1 MAADKTGQLPIQP
14 VERPILCSPYE
25 KPDMHWLYD
34 TKTGEPKKQSGRRDA
49 GYWYKTDKVGGAQ
62 SKLFVEE
69 ERDDLE
75 LVNALRRDVERW
87 RESGYRGASSVTKDL
102 LAHWSSRDRGR
113 RLFFCQREAVETII
127 YLAEIRIPGRTSR
140 TQFKDFAVTDEDIRQ
155 LLKGDRPGFYQT
167 ATDFFPTLV
176 DTPADSSILPLQRLG
191 CKMATG
197 SGKTVVMS
205 MLISWA
211 FCNRGVNPNSRE
223 FPNVVLVMCPNLTV
237 RERLQVLRPE
247 DPQNYYIEFD
257 IVPVKYRP
265 LLHKGRVLVTNW
277 HLFNPQ
283 SEHEE
288 GGKTY
293 AVVDKGPETPATFA
307 RRILGDDL
315 YERMPIMV
323 LNDEGHHCWRPA
335 PNSNGNAQEAADG
348 KEFEEEEKEAR
359 VWANGLDTLN
369 NANPDGRQSRGIG
382 LCVDLSA
389 TPFYIGGSGHPEGRP
404 FPWLVSDFGLVDA
417 IESGIVK
424 IPRMPVMDVSGL
436 PDPKYFKLWETLK
449 SHLQPADFLP
459 GKGRKPKPAVIY
471 REAEGAL
478 QQLAGQWKERF
489 QYVQNAT
496 PGQEHVP
503 PVMIVVCDN
512 TDIAELVYEK
522 ISGETKVEQVTQT
535 DIEEVEDEEED
546 EAPAKSKG
554 KSKKKWIT
562 SYGQSQVLREFQNT
576 AERKHTIRIDT
587 KLLAEAESG
596 GMKKGKKDFA
606 EELRQV
612 VATVGKVGQPGE
624 HVRCVVSVGML
635 TEGWDANN
643 VTHILGIRAFGS
655 QLLCEQVVG
664 RGLRR
669 MNYTPEKNED
679 GKELLGE
686 EYVDVYGIPFSVIP
700 FKGRAIS
707 ASAAEDKPK
716 QHVMALPERKA
727 MEIRFPVVEGY
738 AFALSKN
745 LIKCD
750 VGSMED
756 LIVEPHREPT
766 ATFLTA
772 TIGYREGHAAAG
784 SLVLPLVEQD
794 RRTYYEENHI
804 ETIKFNI
811 ARIVVENLSNAS
823 HMGEDKKARVFRL
836 QSKHQ
841 LFPQVYSIVDEY
853 VRTKVNF
860 QNENPSELGLG
871 IYVQRIIERLLD
883 RIEPDDESGEMPLM
897 PILNRYKPIGST
909 ADVEFKTTRPCFPTA
924 MSHINQVV
932 ADTQQWE
939 QAAAFRI
946 EMATKRGRVL
956 FYAKNDHVGL
966 TIPYEYLGVEHNYLP
981 DYLVRL
987 ANGVTLLVEI
997 KGHEDNQDKAKHDAS
1012 RRWISAVNNWAK
1024 LGQWALH
1031 VCRNP
1036 QTLERELEYLADNY
1050 RGQNQAHIDVQSVS
1064 A

>member
-1 MAADKTGQLPIQP
+1 VVDKTGQIPIQP
-14 VERPILCSPYE
+14 VERPILCSPYD

-34 TKTGEPKKQSGRRDA
+34 RKTGEPRKQAGRRDA
-49 GYWYKTDKVGGAQ
+49 GYWYKTDKVGSAQ
-62 SKLFVEE
+62 ARLFVEE

-75 LVNALRRDVERW
+75 LVNAFRKDVDRW
-87 RESGYRGASSVTKDL
+87 RESGYRGASNVTRDL
-102 LAHWSSRDRGR
+102 LTHWNSKERGR
-113 RLFFCQREAVETII
+113 RLFYCQREAVETII
-127 YLAEIRIPGRTSR
+127 YLAEIRILGRTSR
-140 TQFKDFAVTDEDIRQ
+140 TQFKDFAITDEDIRQ
-155 LLKGDRPGFYQT
+155 LLNGERPGFYQT
-167 ATDFFPTLV
+167 ATDFFPTLL
-176 DTPADSSILPLQRLG
+176 DASPDSEMLPLQRLG

-211 FCNRGVNPNSRE
+211 FCNRGVNPNSKE
-223 FPNVVLVMCPNLTV
+223 FPNAVLVVCPNLTV
-237 RERLQVLRPE
+237 KERLQVLRPE
-247 DPQNYYIEFD
+247 DPKNYYSEFD

-265 LLHKGRVLVTNW
+265 LMQKGKVLVTNW
-277 HLFNPQ
+277 HLFSPQ
-283 SEHEE
+283 SEHED

-293 AVVDKGPETPATFA
+293 AVVDKGPETPETFA
-307 RRILGDDL
+307 RRVLGDDL
-315 YERMPIMV
+315 YDRMPILV
-323 LNDEGHHCWRPA
+323 LNDEGHHCWRPL
-335 PNSNGNAQEAADG
+335 PNGNSPDIANG
-348 KEFEEEEKEAR
+348 KELEEEEQEAR
-359 VWANGLDTLN
+359 VWAGGLDKLN
-369 NANPDGRQSRGIG
+369 NASPDGPKSRGIG

-389 TPFYIGGSGHPEGRP
+389 TPFYISGSGHPEGRP
-404 FPWLVSDFGLVDA
+404 FPWLISDFGLVDA

-436 PDPKYFKLWETLK
+436 PDPKYFKLWETLR
-449 SHLQPADFLP
+449 SRLQPADFLP
-459 GKGRKPKPAVIY
+459 GKARRPKPAVVY

-489 QYVQNAT
+489 EYVQNAT

-522 ISGETKVEQVTQT
+522 ISGETKVEQVTQA
-535 DIEEVEDEEED
+535 DIEEDEEED
-546 EAPAKSKG
+546 EAPVKGKG
-554 KSKKKWIT
+554 KSKTKWLT
-562 SYGQSQVLREFQNT
+562 SYGQSEVLPHFQNT
-576 AERKHTIRIDT
+576 IERKHTIRIDT

-596 GMKKGKKDFA
+596 DFKKGKKDFA
-606 EELRQV
+606 EELRRV

-669 MNYTPEKNED
+669 MDYTPIKTKD
-679 GKELLGE
+679 GKELLTE

-700 FKGRAIS
+700 FKGREAT
-707 ASAAEDKPK
+707 ASATEDKPK

-738 AFALSKN
+738 AFALGKN

-750 VGSMED
+750 VDSMEG
-756 LIVEPHREPT
+756 LVVEPHREPT

-772 TIGYREGHAAAG
+772 TIGYREGHAASG

-794 RRTYYEENHI
+794 RRSYYEENHI

-811 ARIVVENLSNAS
+811 ARIIVESLSNAS
-823 HMGEDKKARVFRL
+823 HMDDDRKARVFRL

-841 LFPQVYSIVDEY
+841 LFPQVFAVVDAY

-860 QNENPSELGLG
+860 QDENPSELGLS

-897 PILNRYKPIGST
+897 PLLNRYKPIGST
-909 ADVEFKTTRPCFPTA
+909 ADVEFKTTKPCFATA

-946 EMATKRGRVL
+946 EMAAKRGNAL
-956 FYAKNDHVGL
+956 YYAKNDHLGL

-981 DYLVRL
+981 DYLVRTV
-987 ANGVTLLVEI
+987 NGVMLLLEI
-997 KGHEDNQDKAKHDAS
+997 KGQEDNQAKAKHDAA

-1024 LGQWALH
+1024 LGQWELH

-1036 QTLERELEYLADNY
+1036 QMLERELEYV
-1050 RGQNQAHIDVQSVS
+1050 AHRTTTSNLEPTVVGE
-1064 A
+1064 